1 MQCIKLIPTAE
12 NKVELDSLKQTIKDL
27 VGQSVKGIEEITGM
41 AQELIK
47 DLTEFQD
54 QCIQDRAGLHSC
66 HSAAAAAAL
75 VTDAED
81 RAQLQRNL
89 VNDRA
94 LLKAELATFLH
105 GTPPVA
111 SLTLLPSF

>member
-27 VGQSVKGIEEITGM
+27 VDQSVKDIEEITGM

-66 HSAAAAAAL
+66 HSAAAAAL

-94 LLKAELATFLH
+94 LLKAELSTFLH